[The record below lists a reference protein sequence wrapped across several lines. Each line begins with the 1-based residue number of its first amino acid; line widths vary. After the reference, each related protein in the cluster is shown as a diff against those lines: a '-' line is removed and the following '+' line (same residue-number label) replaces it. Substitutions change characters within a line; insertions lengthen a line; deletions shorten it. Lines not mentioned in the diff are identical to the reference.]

1 MARLDT
7 RTDVQLLKL
16 AGTLVQNFTNSMEK
30 QSSIK
35 RENGKPE
42 NKLGEDFTKKESIVI
57 LKGQE
62 NTIIWGVIFSWG
74 WRYKIYPCCKLL

>member
-35 RENGKPE
+35 RENGKPD
-42 NKLGEDFTKKESIVI
+42 NKL
-57 LKGQE
+57 
-62 NTIIWGVIFSWG
+62 
-74 WRYKIYPCCKLL
+74 